1 MRQLYVLALVT
12 AVFGTQFVRAADH
25 ISAKFDKNKT
35 INIMNEISAGVLKVD
50 VYDKY
55 ESVFANYGVFLYS
68 QFTKHEE
75 FSKKVF
81 KNYGIFL
88 KKNLLAV
95 GHVDKNACGILGFE
109 LFLQTRDA
117 NFLEKPLFLADD
129 EWADPRS
136 DGLTKYSR
144 FWTDD
149 MFMVAVLQIQAY
161 KATNKTGYLDRAIT
175 QILAYADKLQQQN
188 GLFQHTEN
196 VPVFWGR
203 ANGWAMSALAIT
215 LENTPKDN
223 PKYQALM
230 EIYKKMAAALPK
242 YQDSAGLWHQV
253 ILDQDSFAETSCTA
267 MFSFAFAK
275 GVKNGW
281 LDKSFYQIALKG
293 FNGLLNKVKDG
304 RLEDVCVGTDEG
316 KFYNHYLNRPRIAGD
331 FHGQAPLLWA
341 AVAMLELNE

>member
-1 MRQLYVLALVT
+1 MRKLFIFAIIST
-12 AVFGTQFVRAADH
+12 VFANYSAFAKQPV
-25 ISAKFDKNKT
+25 SAKFDKNKT
-35 INIMNEISAGVLKVD
+35 IKVMNEVSAEILKID
-50 VYDKY
+50 IYDKY
-55 ESVFANYGVFLYS
+55 ESVFANYGVLLYS
-68 QFTKHEE
+68 QFTKNED
-75 FSKKVF
+75 FNKKTL
-81 KNYGIFL
+81 KNYDVFL

-95 GHVDKNACGILGFE
+95 GNVDKNACGILGFE
-109 LFLQTRDA
+109 IYLQTK
-117 NFLEKPLFLADD
+117 NLNYLEKPLFLADD
-129 EWADPRS
+129 EWLNPRN

-149 MFMVAVLQIQAY
+149 IFMVAVLQVQAY
-161 KATNKTGYLDRAIT
+161 KATNKAMYLDRAIT

-203 ANGWAMSALAIT
+203 ANGWAISALAIT
-215 LENTPKDN
+215 LENTPREN
-223 PKYQALM
+223 PNYQKLM
-230 EIYKKMAAALPK
+230 DIYKKMAAALPK
-242 YQDSAGLWHQV
+242 YQDANGLWHQV

-281 LDKSFYQIALKG
+281 LDKPYYNVALKG

-304 RLEDVCVGTDEG
+304 KLENVCCGTDEG
-316 KFYNHYLNRPRIAGD
+316 KFYNHYLNRPRITGD

-341 AVAMLELNE
+341 AVAMLELN